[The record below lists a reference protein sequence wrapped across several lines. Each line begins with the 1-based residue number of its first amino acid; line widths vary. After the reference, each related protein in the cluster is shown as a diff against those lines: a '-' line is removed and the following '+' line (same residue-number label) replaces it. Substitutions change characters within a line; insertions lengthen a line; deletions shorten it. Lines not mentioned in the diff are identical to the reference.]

1 MAQGHP
7 DPHHTP
13 CSCRI
18 TVPPAHSSSCLCFA
32 PCLLVFPS
40 SPLPRQL
47 RRGCCTSGTSALGF
61 DQGYCQCPPGSTQT
75 RSRPPFLLR
84 QEAAGGD
91 VKPQYESLQLGLF
104 CCLPRLI
111 SFNYLSPFCFLF
123 FFSPSQILGF
133 FHVIIFFLSPQL
145 RLALPVCLQLPSLF
159 PVLPSLPFCSPP
171 DHPFT
176 PLSRQQPQAPCL
188 PARSHIPP
196 VPGSPCAAFAAI
208 EGA

>member
-1 MAQGHP
+1 MIRVIASAPLAAQ
-7 DPHHTP
+7 
-13 CSCRI
+13 
-18 TVPPAHSSSCLCFA
+18 
-32 PCLLVFPS
+32 
-40 SPLPRQL
+40 
-47 RRGCCTSGTSALGF
+47 
-61 DQGYCQCPPGSTQT
+61 QT

-145 RLALPVCLQLPSLF
+145 RLALPVCNYRPFSRSFHLSPFVLHQIIPSRRSPGSSHKLPACLPGPTSPLCQGL
-159 PVLPSLPFCSPP
+159 PVLLLLLLRGP
-171 DHPFT
+171 D
-176 PLSRQQPQAPCL
+176 R
-188 PARSHIPP
+188 IPP
-196 VPGSPCAAFAAI
+196 TLFVSQGLMHYSALRMLQVL
-208 EGA
+208 ER